1 MQTEHFQRCLAQLK
15 RFDHDR
21 YLAILL
27 TPPERREALC
37 ALFALDAE
45 LARIPDT
52 VSEPLLGDIRFQW
65 WRETLETM
73 SPMGSGGGHEIALAL
88 GASLF
93 ETPVAPAGLLPLVD
107 AHAAL
112 LSGEPHATLTDA
124 AREQSAPLQTA
135 ISLGRSILGGER
147 AEDQAADRQ
156 IESLVTAYGLV
167 RLIRRLPHD
176 ASLQRLTI
184 PLDLMGRYELDP
196 HDIFAGVFRPGL
208 ALALGEILDRAAAYW
223 DEGRGLDVAGDRA
236 LLSLLLP
243 MGLTPLY
250 LRKLREPAF
259 DPFRQSSE
267 IPAFRRQV
275 RYLTSIWRKRF

>member
-1 MQTEHFQRCLAQLK
+1 MK

-52 VSEPLLGDIRFQW
+52 VSEPLLGEIRFQW
-65 WRETLETM
+65 WREALEAMT
-73 SPMGSGGGHEIALAL
+73 PMGSGGGHEIALAL
-88 GASLF
+88 AASLF
-93 ETPVAPAGLLPLVD
+93 ETPVAPAGLVPLVD

-112 LSGEPHATLTDA
+112 LSGEAHATLDDA
-124 AREQSAPLQTA
+124 ARDQSAPLQAA
-135 ISLGRSILGGER
+135 ISLGRAILGGER
-147 AEDQAADRQ
+147 TENEAENRK
-156 IESLVTAYGLV
+156 IESLGTAYGLV

-176 ASLQRLTI
+176 ASLQRLTL

-208 ALALGEILDRAAAYW
+208 ALALAEILDRAAAHW
-223 DEGRGLDVAGDRA
+223 EEGRGLDVAGDRA

-243 MGLTPLY
+243 MALTPLY
-250 LRKLREPAF
+250 LRKLRAPGF

-267 IPAFRRQV
+267 IPAFRRQA
-275 RYLTSIWRKRF
+275 RYLKTVWQKRF